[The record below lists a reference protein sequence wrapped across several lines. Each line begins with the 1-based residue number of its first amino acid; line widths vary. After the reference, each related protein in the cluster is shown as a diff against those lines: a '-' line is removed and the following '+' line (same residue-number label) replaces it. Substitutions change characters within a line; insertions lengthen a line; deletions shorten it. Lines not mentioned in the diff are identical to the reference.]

1 MKKNYLVI
9 AFISLSICV
18 NAQIT
23 LTNTIN
29 SLSPVSQSIWNTN
42 CIYYAPDSNTLKIFD
57 ENFVLEKTISN
68 LPTFSS
74 VGLMSK
80 NLFSLN
86 NKYDFMLTIRNA
98 TTNTYECKLYN
109 EDKQLLFNFGE
120 LSPWMIF
127 VNNFGELSPWIVVN
141 NKLFANKLEVV
152 NNHYNYTTKIYNLPG
167 QLNSSSELIVNTSN
181 SFAFPNP
188 SENVININ
196 YNTNKMEEMHII
208 DLNGNIIENYLL
220 DPSLKTIQ
228 INVSNYSKGIY
239 IYRLGDTTG
248 KFIVK

>member
-29 SLSPVSQSIWNTN
+29 SYSMVTTSNFNTY
-42 CIYYAPDSNTLKIFD
+42 CIYYAPDSNTLKIFN

-68 LPTFSS
+68 LPTFSY
-74 VGLMSK
+74 VGYMSK

-86 NKYDFMLTIRNA
+86 NKYDFLLLIINT
-98 TTNTYECKLYN
+98 TTNTYEWKLYN

-120 LSPWMIF
+120 WMPFFF
-127 VNNFGELSPWIVVN
+127 VK
-141 NKLFANKLEVV
+141 NKLFAYKTEYV
-152 NNHYNYTTKIYNLPG
+152 NNHLNYTTKIYNLPG
-167 QLNSSSELIVNTSN
+167 QLNSSSELIVNKSN

-188 SENVININ
+188 AENVININ

>member
-29 SLSPVSQSIWNTN
+29 SYSTVTTSNFNTN

-68 LPTFSS
+68 LPTFTG
-74 VGLMSK
+74 VFYMSK

-86 NKYDFMLTIRNA
+86 NKYDFLLLIINT

-120 LSPWMIF
+120 WMPSFF
-127 VNNFGELSPWIVVN
+127 VK
-141 NKLFANKLEVV
+141 NKLFAFKTEVV
-152 NNHYNYTTKIYNLPG
+152 NNHTYYVTKVYNLPG
-167 QLNSSSELIVNTSN
+167 QLSSTSEQLINKSN
-181 SFAFPNP
+181 CIAFPNP
-188 SENVININ
+188 AENIININ
-196 YNTNKMEEMHII
+196 YNTNKMEEIHII
-208 DLNGNIIENYLL
+208 DINGNIIENYLL

>member
-29 SLSPVSQSIWNTN
+29 SYSMVTTSNFNTN

-68 LPTFSS
+68 LPTFSQ
-74 VGLMSK
+74 VHYMSK

-86 NKYDFMLTIRNA
+86 NKYDFLLKIINT
-98 TTNTYECKLYN
+98 TTNTYEWKLYN

-120 LSPWMIF
+120 WLPLFF
-127 VNNFGELSPWIVVN
+127 VK
-141 NKLFANKLEVV
+141 NKLFAYKTEFV

-167 QLNSSSELIVNTSN
+167 QLNSSELIVNKSN

-188 SENVININ
+188 AENVININ

>member
-1 MKKNYLVI
+1 MRKNKSMKKNYLVI

-29 SLSPVSQSIWNTN
+29 SLSPVSKSIWNTN

-68 LPTFSS
+68 LPTFSN
-74 VGLMSK
+74 VGYMSK

-86 NKYDFMLTIRNA
+86 NKYDFIIIVRNA
-98 TTNTYECKLYN
+98 TNTSAECKLYN
-109 EDKQLLFNFGE
+109 EDKQLLFNFGD
-120 LSPWMIF
+120 LSQW
-127 VNNFGELSPWIVVN
+127 LVVN
-141 NKLFANKLEVV
+141 NKLFTYKFEFV

-167 QLNSSSELIVNTSN
+167 QLNSSSELIVNKSN

-188 SENVININ
+188 AENVININ

>member
-1 MKKNYLVI
+1 MRKNKSMKKNYLVI

-29 SLSPVSQSIWNTN
+29 SLSPVSKSIWNTN

-68 LPTFSS
+68 LPTFSY
-74 VGLMSK
+74 VGYMSK

-86 NKYDFMLTIRNA
+86 NKYDFMIIVRNA
-98 TTNTYECKLYN
+98 TNTCECKLYN
-109 EDKQLLFNFGE
+109 EDKQLLFNFGD
-120 LSPWMIF
+120 LSQW
-127 VNNFGELSPWIVVN
+127 LVVN
-141 NKLFANKLEVV
+141 NKLFTYKLEVV

-167 QLNSSSELIVNTSN
+167 QLNSSSELIVNKSN

-188 SENVININ
+188 AENVININ

>member
-29 SLSPVSQSIWNTN
+29 SLSPVSKSIWNTN

-68 LPTFSS
+68 LPTFSG
-74 VGLMSK
+74 VGYVSK

-86 NKYDFMLTIRNA
+86 NKYDFILVVRNA
-98 TTNTYECKLYN
+98 TTNTDERKLYN

-120 LSPWMIF
+120 LYPLM
-127 VNNFGELSPWIVVN
+127 VVN
-141 NKLFANKLEVV
+141 NKLFAYKYEYV

-167 QLNSSSELIVNTSN
+167 QLNSSSELIVNKSN

-188 SENVININ
+188 AENVININ

>member
-1 MKKNYLVI
+1 MRKNKSMKKNYLVI

-29 SLSPVSQSIWNTN
+29 SISSPVSYSIWNTN

-74 VGLMSK
+74 AGLVSK

-86 NKYDFMLTIRNA
+86 NKYDFMLTFRNA
-98 TTNTYECKLYN
+98 TTNTYEYKLYN
-109 EDKQLLFNFGE
+109 EDKQLLFNFGD
-120 LSPWMIF
+120 LSPW
-127 VNNFGELSPWIVVN
+127 LVVN
-141 NKLFANKLEVV
+141 NKLFAYKYEYV

-167 QLNSSSELIVNTSN
+167 QLNSSSELIVNKSN

-188 SENVININ
+188 AENVININ